1 MKNLTK
7 IALILAIICVST
19 ASAFAQQV
27 KGTVKDKAGEPV
39 VGATVII
46 DGTSIGTTTALDGS
60 FAINAKEGSV
70 LVVSYIGYT
79 TQNVAAE
86 GKTFF
91 DILLEEDIQGLDEVV
106 VVGYGTQKKSVVT
119 AAISSITSDDL
130 KAQSNTRIESVLQG
144 MTSGVTVT
152 APSGAPDAAAAQVRI
167 RGVGSINQSGLST
180 SLMVWLFRVV
190 STTSTLTISS
200 VSRC

>member
-19 ASAFAQQV
+19 VSAFAQQV

-79 TQNVAAE
+79 TQNVAVE

-106 VVGYGTQKKSVVT
+106 CRLWYSEEECRYGSYLIYHIRRPEGSVEHTYRERSSGY
-119 AAISSITSDDL
+119 DL
-130 KAQSNTRIESVLQG
+130 GCNSNRSFG
-144 MTSGVTVT
+144 CS
-152 APSGAPDAAAAQVRI
+152 
-167 RGVGSINQSGLST
+167 
-180 SLMVWLFRVV
+180 
-190 STTSTLTISS
+190 
-200 VSRC
+200 